1 MRVLPV
7 RRLAVSALGAALLL
21 GVTAPA
27 VLAADVGSAPER
39 TRSAAPVPGADALQA
54 QLKGLGDLGGVLKPV
69 TELLDA
75 VLKADDGRL
84 SADRAAELGKAVR
97 DAIDKA
103 RASAP
108 ATPPAAVSPVV
119 PPVVLPVAPPVVPP
133 VDPAA
138 PAVPPA
144 APAVPPAADAPAVPS
159 APSLPSVPATPAAPV
174 VPAAPAVPLVPAA
187 PPAAQSAVTLPAFDR
202 GPVRPVGTVA
212 ADPVS
217 DALTT
222 LQTAVDS
229 LLEAA
234 TSGDLAQVLPAA
246 NGVVAGLVQF
256 VGATLLGSGLP
267 APLAVPPVAPSAEL
281 PVTPATD
288 TLPVRPPAAAPGR

>member
-7 RRLAVSALGAALLL
+7 RRLAVSAVCATLLL

-27 VLAADVGSAPER
+27 VLAADAGSAPER
-39 TRSAAPVPGADALQA
+39 ARSAAPVPGADALQA
-54 QLKGLGDLGGVLKPV
+54 QLKGLGDLGGVLQPV
-69 TELLDA
+69 TDLLDA

-97 DAIDKA
+97 DAIGKA

-108 ATPPAAVSPVV
+108 ATPPAAV
-119 PPVVLPVAPPVVPP
+119 PPVMLPVAPPAALP

-144 APAVPPAADAPAVPS
+144 ADAPMLPS
-159 APSLPSVPATPAAPV
+159 APSLPSVPAAPAPV
-174 VPAAPAVPLVPAA
+174 VPAA
-187 PPAAQSAVTLPAFDR
+187 PPAAQSAVTLPAFDL
-202 GPVRPVGTVA
+202 GPVRPVGTAA

-217 DALTT
+217 DTLTA

-234 TSGDLAQVLPAA
+234 TAGDPAQVLPAV
-246 NGVVAGLVQF
+246 NHVVAGLVQF
-256 VGATLLGSGLP
+256 VGATLLSSGLP
-267 APLAVPPVAPSAEL
+267 APVAVPPAVPSAEL

-288 TLPVRPPAAAPGR
+288 TLPVQPPAAVPGR

>member
-108 ATPPAAVSPVV
+108 ATPPAAVPPGV

-133 VDPAA
+133 VALPVDPT
-138 PAVPPA
+138 
-144 APAVPPAADAPAVPS
+144 APAVPPAADAPTVPA
-159 APSLPSVPATPAAPV
+159 APSLPSVPASPAAPV
-174 VPAAPAVPLVPAA
+174 VPAAPALPLVPAA

-202 GPVRPVGTVA
+202 GPVRSVGTVA

>member
-108 ATPPAAVSPVV
+108 ATPPAAVPPGV

-133 VDPAA
+133 VALPVD
-138 PAVPPA
+138 PA
-144 APAVPPAADAPAVPS
+144 APAVPPAADAPTVPA
-159 APSLPSVPATPAAPV
+159 APSLPSVPASPAAPV
-174 VPAAPAVPLVPAA
+174 VPAAPALPLVPAV

-202 GPVRPVGTVA
+202 GPVRSVGTVA

>member
-39 TRSAAPVPGADALQA
+39 ARSAAPVPGADALQA

-103 RASAP
+103 RTSAP

-133 VDPAA
+133 VAPPVDPAA

-144 APAVPPAADAPAVPS
+144 VDAPAVPS
-159 APSLPSVPATPAAPV
+159 APSLPSVPA
-174 VPAAPAVPLVPAA
+174 A
-187 PPAAQSAVTLPAFDR
+187 PPAVERRQ
-202 GPVRPVGTVA
+202 
-212 ADPVS
+212 
-217 DALTT
+217 
-222 LQTAVDS
+222 
-229 LLEAA
+229 
-234 TSGDLAQVLPAA
+234 GD
-246 NGVVAGLVQF
+246 
-256 VGATLLGSGLP
+256 
-267 APLAVPPVAPSAEL
+267 
-281 PVTPATD
+281 
-288 TLPVRPPAAAPGR
+288 GR

>member
-27 VLAADVGSAPER
+27 VLAADVGPAPER
-39 TRSAAPVPGADALQA
+39 ARSAAPVPGADALQA

-69 TELLDA
+69 TDLLDA

-108 ATPPAAVSPVV
+108 ATPPAAVPPVV

-133 VDPAA
+133 VAPPVDPAA
-138 PAVPPA
+138 PAVPPT
-144 APAVPPAADAPAVPS
+144 ADAPAVPS
-159 APSLPSVPATPAAPV
+159 APSLPSVPAAPAA
-174 VPAAPAVPLVPAA
+174 PLVPAA
-187 PPAAQSAVTLPAFDR
+187 PPAAQSAVTLPAFDL
-202 GPVRPVGTVA
+202 GPVRSVGTVA

-217 DALTT
+217 DALTA
-222 LQTAVDS
+222 LQTAVDG

-234 TSGDLAQVLPAA
+234 TSGDLAQVLPAV

-267 APLAVPPVAPSAEL
+267 APLAVPPVVPSADL

-288 TLPVRPPAAAPGR
+288 TLPVQPPAAAPGR

>member
-39 TRSAAPVPGADALQA
+39 ARSAAPVPGADALQA

-103 RASAP
+103 RTSAP

-133 VDPAA
+133 VAPPVDPAA
-138 PAVPPA
+138 RREGRPCGWRPARPGQPPRPGRRGA
-144 APAVPPAADAPAVPS
+144 CPGR
-159 APSLPSVPATPAAPV
+159 PSVRGRELRQRPSPTRRGRRG
-174 VPAAPAVPLVPAA
+174 
-187 PPAAQSAVTLPAFDR
+187 PAAQNH
-202 GPVRPVGTVA
+202 
-212 ADPVS
+212 
-217 DALTT
+217 LTFT
-222 LQTAVDS
+222 TH
-229 LLEAA
+229 
-234 TSGDLAQVLPAA
+234 T
-246 NGVVAGLVQF
+246 
-256 VGATLLGSGLP
+256 
-267 APLAVPPVAPSAEL
+267 
-281 PVTPATD
+281 
-288 TLPVRPPAAAPGR
+288 

>member
-7 RRLAVSALGAALLL
+7 RRLAASALGAALLL

-39 TRSAAPVPGADALQA
+39 ARSAAPVPGADAIRA

-103 RASAP
+103 RTSAP
-108 ATPPAAVSPVV
+108 ATPPAAV
-119 PPVVLPVAPPVVPP
+119 PPVVLPVAPPVDPP
-133 VDPAA
+133 VTLPADPA
-138 PAVPPA
+138 PPV
-144 APAVPPAADAPAVPS
+144 VPPAADAPTVPS
-159 APSLPSVPATPAAPV
+159 APSLPSVPAAPVVPAAPAAPV

-202 GPVRPVGTVA
+202 EPMRSVA

-217 DALTT
+217 DALTA

-229 LLEAA
+229 LIEAA
-234 TSGDLAQVLPAA
+234 TSGDLAQVPPAVD
-246 NGVVAGLVQF
+246 GVVAGLVRF